1 MRFLREIAGVG
12 RNLLAELVVF
22 ALPVHG
28 VDRDQ
33 EGEQPRT
40 LDVAQELQA
49 ESLSFVRSFD
59 DSRDVRDDKRSPVA
73 QLHGA
78 RFWREGRGGMIR
90 DLRLRQ
96 GNPWE

>member
-40 LDVAQELQA
+40 LDVPQELQA

-59 DSRDVRDDKRSPVA
+59 DSRDVRDDKRPPVA
-73 QLHGA
+73 QLRDAKVWRAG
-78 RFWREGRGGMIR
+78 REGLIR
-90 DLRLRQ
+90 DLRMR
-96 GNPWE
+96 GRYP